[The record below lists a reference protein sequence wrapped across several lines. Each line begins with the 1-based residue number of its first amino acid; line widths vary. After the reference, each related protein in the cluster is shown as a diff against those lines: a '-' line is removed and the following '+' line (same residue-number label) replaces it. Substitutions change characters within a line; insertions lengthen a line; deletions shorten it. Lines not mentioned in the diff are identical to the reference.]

1 MAGALKVFKQTDYR
15 MNFCLEVEHISCHGI
30 SEMLYI
36 YIFMHMY
43 VCMCYMYII
52 VTLKGNQQN
61 INSTLLKHVQTQDYR
76 I

>member
-36 YIFMHMY
+36 YLCICMY
-43 VCMCYMYII
+43 VLYVY
-52 VTLKGNQQN
+52 
-61 INSTLLKHVQTQDYR
+61 NSDFERKSTEY
-76 I
+76 